1 MVVTSG
7 STPET
12 FRNNVFHRVIGCTSK
27 IVGIEPLRDPC
38 MHRKDER
45 QFMAAFLLLSSPHF
59 YHILNGFELLQIAST
74 VRRIVIPCGIHFG
87 KPREGLN

>member
-1 MVVTSG
+1 
-7 STPET
+7 
-12 FRNNVFHRVIGCTSK
+12 
-27 IVGIEPLRDPC
+27 